1 MHTKNNKVAGIITYV
16 SILRLNVN
24 GLNSLIKGQRS
35 ASLIKKENQRICC
48 LQETHLTDRNK
59 HWLRVKGFKKIFQAN
74 GLQKQAEVTI
84 LMSGQIDFNPKF
96 IRRDKIGHFI
106 LMKGRIIH
114 Q

>member
-1 MHTKNNKVAGIITYV
+1 VAGITTYLSTV
-16 SILRLNVN
+16 TLNVN
-24 GLNSLIKGQRS
+24 NLNSPIKRHRS
-35 ASLIKKENQRICC
+35 ATWIKKEDLRICC
-48 LQETHLTDRNK
+48 LQETQLTDRNK
-59 HWLRVKGFKKIFQAN
+59 HLLRVKGFKKIFQAN